1 MKIDRMAKSSSML
14 ELKNQPN
21 WLVRIVTLFVLLF
34 VFSLLSAVASGL
46 WNWLIITTVVFIIAL
61 MLLYGAY
68 FFAETIETALAK

>member
-1 MKIDRMAKSSSML
+1 MAKLSDIF

-21 WLVRIVTLFVLLF
+21 WLVRVVTITVLIF

-46 WNWLIITTVVFIIAL
+46 WNWLGIIIIFFIIAL

-68 FFAETIETALAK
+68 FFAETIEIALGK